1 MPPLPLAGGGADSAG
16 GLAYNAPML
25 TDITEKE
32 VQREEERLLGRG
44 QRYARVYLLTD
55 CNNFFVSCERLFR
68 PDLEGRPVLVLS
80 NNDGC
85 VVARSQEVKDLGIP
99 MGVAVFKIREL
110 IERHHIVCFSS
121 NFNLYLDISQRIMRT
136 LETLCEEV
144 EIYSVDEAFL
154 VLHDVS
160 GEEAEE
166 MAFKV
171 RKTIAC
177 HIGVPV
183 SVGVATSK
191 TLAKLASHHAKQ
203 HLSETGGVYA
213 VLNEVKRERLLRDN
227 PVSEVWGV
235 GRKLR
240 ERLNE
245 LQIETAYALSRCDLK
260 KMRRLFSIVL
270 VNTIRELNGEDVI
283 EEGGTEG
290 QAQSLK
296 DLLNSQVVKD
306 VVTSVTGGRKLTA
319 ANLTGTWRYVNPALQ
334 LKHDGALMNVA
345 GTAATSELEGKLKDF
360 LARAGVQEGLFGY
373 VFAED
378 STFTSD
384 LKGVKLKGTYEAHEA
399 EGTVTLRYKV
409 AKWDALSLTADVVL
423 TGERLTLLFEADK
436 LLDFLA
442 KVSSISGG
450 TVMQAVN
457 KLATTYEGLMLG
469 FDLEKE

>member
-1 MPPLPLAGGGADSAG
+1 MASFFCRVLRVGGERRRKKSGRGCGDLAGI
-16 GLAYNAPML
+16 AYL
-25 TDITEKE
+25 W
-32 VQREEERLLGRG
+32 
-44 QRYARVYLLTD
+44 RVKFKKGFTMKRWILIAAA
-55 CNNFFVSCERLFR
+55 
-68 PDLEGRPVLVLS
+68 LVL
-80 NNDGC
+80 G
-85 VVARSQEVKDLGIP
+85 A
-99 MGVAVFKIREL
+99 A
-110 IERHHIVCFSS
+110 
-121 NFNLYLDISQRIMRT
+121 
-136 LETLCEEV
+136 
-144 EIYSVDEAFL
+144 
-154 VLHDVS
+154 
-160 GEEAEE
+160 
-166 MAFKV
+166 
-171 RKTIAC
+171 
-177 HIGVPV
+177 
-183 SVGVATSK
+183 
-191 TLAKLASHHAKQ
+191 
-203 HLSETGGVYA
+203 
-213 VLNEVKRERLLRDN
+213 
-227 PVSEVWGV
+227 
-235 GRKLR
+235 
-240 ERLNE
+240 
-245 LQIETAYALSRCDLK
+245 
-260 KMRRLFSIVL
+260 
-270 VNTIRELNGEDVI
+270 
-283 EEGGTEG
+283 EG

-296 DLLNSQVVKD
+296 DFLNSQVVKD
-306 VVTSVTGGRKLTA
+306 VVTSVTGGRELTA

-469 FDLEKE
+469 FDLKKE

>member
-1 MPPLPLAGGGADSAG
+1 MAGI
-16 GLAYNAPML
+16 AYL
-25 TDITEKE
+25 W
-32 VQREEERLLGRG
+32 
-44 QRYARVYLLTD
+44 RVKFKKGFTMKRWILIAAA
-55 CNNFFVSCERLFR
+55 
-68 PDLEGRPVLVLS
+68 LVL
-80 NNDGC
+80 G
-85 VVARSQEVKDLGIP
+85 A
-99 MGVAVFKIREL
+99 A
-110 IERHHIVCFSS
+110 
-121 NFNLYLDISQRIMRT
+121 
-136 LETLCEEV
+136 
-144 EIYSVDEAFL
+144 
-154 VLHDVS
+154 
-160 GEEAEE
+160 
-166 MAFKV
+166 
-171 RKTIAC
+171 
-177 HIGVPV
+177 
-183 SVGVATSK
+183 
-191 TLAKLASHHAKQ
+191 
-203 HLSETGGVYA
+203 
-213 VLNEVKRERLLRDN
+213 
-227 PVSEVWGV
+227 
-235 GRKLR
+235 
-240 ERLNE
+240 
-245 LQIETAYALSRCDLK
+245 
-260 KMRRLFSIVL
+260 
-270 VNTIRELNGEDVI
+270 
-283 EEGGTEG
+283 EG

-384 LKGVKLKGTYEAHEA
+384 LKGMKLKGTYEAHEA

>member
-1 MPPLPLAGGGADSAG
+1 MASFFCRVLRVGGERRRKKSGRGCGDLAGI
-16 GLAYNAPML
+16 AYL
-25 TDITEKE
+25 W
-32 VQREEERLLGRG
+32 
-44 QRYARVYLLTD
+44 RVKFKKGFTMKRWILIAAA
-55 CNNFFVSCERLFR
+55 
-68 PDLEGRPVLVLS
+68 LVL
-80 NNDGC
+80 G
-85 VVARSQEVKDLGIP
+85 A
-99 MGVAVFKIREL
+99 A
-110 IERHHIVCFSS
+110 
-121 NFNLYLDISQRIMRT
+121 
-136 LETLCEEV
+136 
-144 EIYSVDEAFL
+144 
-154 VLHDVS
+154 
-160 GEEAEE
+160 
-166 MAFKV
+166 
-171 RKTIAC
+171 
-177 HIGVPV
+177 
-183 SVGVATSK
+183 
-191 TLAKLASHHAKQ
+191 
-203 HLSETGGVYA
+203 
-213 VLNEVKRERLLRDN
+213 
-227 PVSEVWGV
+227 
-235 GRKLR
+235 
-240 ERLNE
+240 
-245 LQIETAYALSRCDLK
+245 
-260 KMRRLFSIVL
+260 
-270 VNTIRELNGEDVI
+270 
-283 EEGGTEG
+283 EG

-384 LKGVKLKGTYEAHEA
+384 LKGMKLKGTYEAHEA

-409 AKWDALSLTADVVL
+409 AKWDVLSLTADVVL
-423 TGERLTLLFEADK
+423 TGEQLTLLFEADK

>member
-1 MPPLPLAGGGADSAG
+1 MAGI
-16 GLAYNAPML
+16 AYL
-25 TDITEKE
+25 W
-32 VQREEERLLGRG
+32 
-44 QRYARVYLLTD
+44 RVKFKKGFTMKRWILIAAA
-55 CNNFFVSCERLFR
+55 
-68 PDLEGRPVLVLS
+68 LVL
-80 NNDGC
+80 G
-85 VVARSQEVKDLGIP
+85 A
-99 MGVAVFKIREL
+99 M
-110 IERHHIVCFSS
+110 
-121 NFNLYLDISQRIMRT
+121 
-136 LETLCEEV
+136 
-144 EIYSVDEAFL
+144 
-154 VLHDVS
+154 
-160 GEEAEE
+160 
-166 MAFKV
+166 
-171 RKTIAC
+171 
-177 HIGVPV
+177 
-183 SVGVATSK
+183 
-191 TLAKLASHHAKQ
+191 
-203 HLSETGGVYA
+203 
-213 VLNEVKRERLLRDN
+213 
-227 PVSEVWGV
+227 
-235 GRKLR
+235 
-240 ERLNE
+240 
-245 LQIETAYALSRCDLK
+245 
-260 KMRRLFSIVL
+260 
-270 VNTIRELNGEDVI
+270 
-283 EEGGTEG
+283 EG

-378 STFTSD
+378 STFTSE
-384 LKGVKLKGTYEAHEA
+384 LKGMKLKGTYEAHEA

>member
-1 MPPLPLAGGGADSAG
+1 MASFFCRVLRVGGERRRKKSGRGCGDLAGI
-16 GLAYNAPML
+16 AYL
-25 TDITEKE
+25 W
-32 VQREEERLLGRG
+32 
-44 QRYARVYLLTD
+44 RVKFKKGFTMKRWILIAAA
-55 CNNFFVSCERLFR
+55 
-68 PDLEGRPVLVLS
+68 LVL
-80 NNDGC
+80 G
-85 VVARSQEVKDLGIP
+85 A
-99 MGVAVFKIREL
+99 A
-110 IERHHIVCFSS
+110 
-121 NFNLYLDISQRIMRT
+121 
-136 LETLCEEV
+136 
-144 EIYSVDEAFL
+144 
-154 VLHDVS
+154 
-160 GEEAEE
+160 
-166 MAFKV
+166 
-171 RKTIAC
+171 
-177 HIGVPV
+177 
-183 SVGVATSK
+183 
-191 TLAKLASHHAKQ
+191 
-203 HLSETGGVYA
+203 
-213 VLNEVKRERLLRDN
+213 
-227 PVSEVWGV
+227 
-235 GRKLR
+235 
-240 ERLNE
+240 
-245 LQIETAYALSRCDLK
+245 
-260 KMRRLFSIVL
+260 
-270 VNTIRELNGEDVI
+270 
-283 EEGGTEG
+283 EG

-378 STFTSD
+378 STFTSE
-384 LKGVKLKGTYEAHEA
+384 LKGMKLKGTYEAHEA

>member
-1 MPPLPLAGGGADSAG
+1 MAGIAYLWRVKFKKGFTMKRWILIAAALVMGAA
-16 GLAYNAPML
+16 
-25 TDITEKE
+25 
-32 VQREEERLLGRG
+32 
-44 QRYARVYLLTD
+44 
-55 CNNFFVSCERLFR
+55 
-68 PDLEGRPVLVLS
+68 
-80 NNDGC
+80 
-85 VVARSQEVKDLGIP
+85 
-99 MGVAVFKIREL
+99 
-110 IERHHIVCFSS
+110 
-121 NFNLYLDISQRIMRT
+121 
-136 LETLCEEV
+136 
-144 EIYSVDEAFL
+144 
-154 VLHDVS
+154 
-160 GEEAEE
+160 
-166 MAFKV
+166 
-171 RKTIAC
+171 
-177 HIGVPV
+177 
-183 SVGVATSK
+183 
-191 TLAKLASHHAKQ
+191 
-203 HLSETGGVYA
+203 
-213 VLNEVKRERLLRDN
+213 
-227 PVSEVWGV
+227 
-235 GRKLR
+235 
-240 ERLNE
+240 
-245 LQIETAYALSRCDLK
+245 
-260 KMRRLFSIVL
+260 
-270 VNTIRELNGEDVI
+270 
-283 EEGGTEG
+283 EG

-306 VVTSVTGGRKLTA
+306 VVTSVTRGRKLTA

-399 EGTVTLRYKV
+399 EGMVTLRYKV